1 MCMYI
6 LYLDILI
13 CKNSQRIVGVKGLVS
28 ILVSRYVR
36 MSQLADTKKKPSPTC
51 SSLPPPGVC
60 VCVGGG
66 GYNIILLHELVYRA
80 FA

>member
-28 ILVSRYVR
+28 IRVSRYVR
-36 MSQLADTKKKPSPTC
+36 MSQLADTKKKPPPTC
-51 SSLPPPGVC
+51 SSLLPPGVYVC
-60 VCVGGG
+60 VCVRVCVCVCVCLVP
-66 GYNIILLHELVYRA
+66 NLLQM
-80 FA
+80 

>member
-36 MSQLADTKKKPSPTC
+36 MSQLADTKKKPPPTC

-60 VCVGGG
+60 VGGRG
-66 GYNIILLHELVYRA
+66 GNTI
-80 FA
+80 